1 MTEGDCNGKTESFS
15 ELEQVVERVE
25 RRGGQKWWR
34 KEAKE
39 VNLPGEHEIL
49 DINVNYREES

>member
-1 MTEGDCNGKTESFS
+1 MTEGDCNGKMESFS